1 MTTAGTFPFPASL
14 RWTLTLLLFAPL
26 ICLNAQRLPLEMR
39 LSEDGRRL
47 ITGDQPGTGLYDE
60 QIIRR
65 VDLVFDQPNF
75 WQQLLNNY
83 ADKIDLPATLIM
95 DGVSYEQ
102 VGVRF
107 KGQTSYTQIIN
118 RDKKSFN
125 ITMDYADENQDLM
138 GYETMNFN
146 NAYEDPSFIREM
158 LYLHFSRRH
167 TPAAKAAY
175 VHLYING
182 EDWGIYPHIQQLN
195 GDFFKEWFLSN
206 DGTRWRAERV
216 GGFGGPGGGGFGAGT
231 SSLNYLGADTS
242 LYTPHYTLKKAKK
255 DNPWDDLVLACDVL
269 NNVPLAELTDTLKK
283 VLDIDRALWFMAH
296 EIIFGDDDGYINKGG
311 MDYYVYWDVDTRRLV
326 PIEYDG
332 NSTMKSMTAS
342 WSPFYREN
350 DNRFPLM
357 NRLSKV
363 PELRQRY
370 LAHIRTIIEE
380 DLDPA
385 VYGEKIDYYYE
396 LIDAEVSSDPRK
408 LYTYQ
413 QFTNERQ
420 VLKNFLQNRR
430 NYLLG
435 NTEINRPYLSI
446 SDVVFSAG
454 EEAFVSPR
462 AEQPVTVT
470 ARLSGTPATEAVYL
484 YYATGLDGY
493 FEKQPMYDDGQHGDG
508 EAGDGIF
515 GGTIPG
521 FAAGAYVRF
530 YLGAIAD
537 DGFGTASYM
546 PRGAEHDVYFYQVL
560 AQPAGSGVVVNELMA
575 SNTSTVADQD
585 GDYDDWIELYNNGP
599 EDADLGGWFLS
610 DNPASPRKWTFPE
623 GTILPAG
630 AYLIVWADEDDDQ
643 AGLHADFKLSKSG
656 ESVILSDP
664 DGIVIDQ
671 VDFGAQQD
679 DMGYARVPNGT
690 GSFVIQAP
698 TFGISN
704 DQATAVTDRTGAG
717 STLLIYPN
725 PASGQVFI
733 EPAISGGRTM
743 QVRISSILGHVVKDM
758 TLDSRQAIDTTGWQP
773 GLYLV
778 IADGVAHKL
787 LIH

>member
-1 MTTAGTFPFPASL
+1 MTAVSTLSFPAVL
-14 RWTLTLLLFAPL
+14 RWTLALLLSTPFAY
-26 ICLNAQRLPLEMR
+26 LNAQRLPLEMR

-47 ITGDQPGTGLYDE
+47 TTGDQPAAGLYDE

-65 VDLVFDQPNF
+65 IDLVFEQPDF
-75 WQQLLNNY
+75 WQQLLDNY
-83 ADKIDLPATLIM
+83 EDKIDLPATLIM
-95 DGVSYEQ
+95 DSISYEQ

-125 ITMDYADENQDLM
+125 ITMDFADEDQTLM

-146 NAYEDPSFIREM
+146 NAYEDPSFIREV

-167 TPAAKAAY
+167 TPAAKAAF

-182 EDWGIYPHIQQLN
+182 QNWGIYPHIQQLN

-206 DGTRWRAERV
+206 DGTRWRAERL

-255 DNPWDDLVLACDVL
+255 DNPWDDLVLACNVL
-269 NNVPLAELTDTLKK
+269 NNVPLATLTDTLKK

-311 MDYYVYWDVDTRRLV
+311 MDYYVYWDEDTKRLV

-332 NSTMKSMTAS
+332 NSVMKAATSS

-350 DNRFPLM
+350 DSRFPLM
-357 NRLSKV
+357 NRLAKV

-385 VYGEKIDYYYE
+385 VYGERIDYYYS
-396 LIDAEVSSDPRK
+396 LIDTAVNGDPRK

-430 NYLLG
+430 SFLLN

-446 SDVVFSAG
+446 SDVVFSAR
-454 EEAFVSPR
+454 EEAFASPS
-462 AEQPVTVT
+462 ATQPVTVT
-470 ARLSGTPATEAVYL
+470 ATLSGTPATEAVYL

-493 FEKQPMYDDGQHGDG
+493 FERQPMYDDGAHGDG
-508 EAGDGIF
+508 DAGDGVF
-515 GGTIPG
+515 GGIVPG
-521 FAAGAYVRF
+521 LAAGTYVRF
-530 YLGAIAD
+530 YLEAIAA

-546 PRGAEHDVYFYQVL
+546 PRGAEHDVYFYQVRT
-560 AQPAGSGVVVNELMA
+560 QPLNSGVVVNELMA

-585 GDYDDWIELYNNGP
+585 GDYDDWVELYNNGP
-599 EDADLGGWFLS
+599 EDADLSGWFLS
-610 DNPASPRKWTFPE
+610 DNPASPRKWAFPQ

-630 AYLIVWADEDDDQ
+630 SYLIVWADEDDDQ

-690 GSFVIQAP
+690 GDFVIQAP
-698 TFGISN
+698 TFGVSN
-704 DQATAVTDRTGAG
+704 DQATAVTELAASGPV
-717 STLLIYPN
+717 LLIYPN
-725 PASGQVFI
+725 PAGEQVVI

-743 QVRISSILGHVVKDM
+743 QVRISSILGRVVSDM
-758 TLDSRQAIDTTGWQP
+758 ALSTRQTIDTTGWQP

-778 IADGVAHKL
+778 VADGVAHKL
-787 LIH
+787 LIR